1 MAKVWKVVAFG
12 DPNRN
17 GFRYGIALA
26 DTAEKAVELAND
38 PTTVAF
44 EIRQPTRLPKVG
56 TALSGSTTNAN
67 ALNLPPSPS
76 AKYSAH

>member
-26 DTAEKAVELAND
+26 ETADEAVNLAND
-38 PTTVAF
+38 PTAVAF
-44 EIRQPTRLPKVG
+44 QVSEPTRVPDTGKGFIWINNELEC
-56 TALSGSTTNAN
+56 A
-67 ALNLPPSPS
+67 
-76 AKYSAH
+76 